1 MESRLQPAGP
11 SSRRARTESTRNG
24 CVWTRHCLKAGLQT
38 LLPPPLS
45 PAFPV
50 APAVV
55 YQSRRSI
62 DDAMTTGSPMSIQ
75 TLCTPR
81 DSVFVADRRAT
92 VLSLDAFLHGH
103 VEGAGF
109 FEENYFTQGMQTLV
123 DRAFRHLGGSG
134 AGSSVFL
141 LSQAMGGGKTHSM
154 IALGLLA
161 RDPGLRKRVLGKNDP
176 APALGACRVVG
187 FNGRSTD
194 APGGIWG
201 SIAQQLGK
209 SEQFAR
215 YVSPLLS
222 APGPE
227 AWKQLIGG
235 EPLLLFLDELPP
247 YLANAVAVPVG
258 NGDLGVVT
266 TTALANLFIAVAE
279 LGNVCLVL
287 SDLAGTNY
295 TGGQAALEAAFNK
308 AVHGITAESKRI
320 AVPITPVNPNGDELY
335 HILRK
340 RLFQATAP
348 EPEVARVA
356 ASYRDALRTAVKMN
370 LTSSCPESLY
380 NRVIDAYPFHPD
392 LRELVG
398 KFKENDGFQ
407 QTRGVIRLMQMV
419 VANLW
424 TSGKASRTDLIH
436 PYDLDLNVDEIASE
450 VRTINPSLSEA
461 IAHDVAHGGD
471 AEVEQIDAANGN
483 TDASDAARLI
493 LIASL
498 STTPGAIHGLREY
511 QLVDCLQRPGR
522 DLSAFKTNVLDK
534 LATRAWYLHN
544 SADGRLFFKNQQNLA
559 AKLRSTAQSLHVE
572 TVDRMLRKH
581 LEDYFSAS
589 LRDCY
594 QVVRVLPPLDEVQ
607 VEQDKTTL
615 IIVRPGGQAD
625 GLPISGDWQAWWSQQ
640 QYKNR
645 VLFLTGS
652 RDTFQK
658 VLDSARQTRALES
671 IDEELRAENTPA
683 DDPQWRALDALRDRV
698 GLQFTAALKE
708 AFDQVVYP
716 SINAAL
722 RATGIDLAFAGNQS
736 GEATLRHTLEGA
748 QKFTT
753 KIDDDSFRTR
763 AEARLF
769 GSPETKVVLWSDFKR
784 AAAVNTQWPLH
795 KLSALDDLK
804 AECLRRGQWREEG
817 NHIRRGPFPPPAPDV
832 AIRELSVMEDGD
844 GRTYLKV
851 EPLHAPSI
859 VYETG
864 DSNPTPASSPVPTP
878 ARFEATGLRYR
889 FLAFD
894 PEDLGRTSAI
904 REWTARLRLK
914 HQLHDRGDH
923 HEVEL
928 LALPRANGIA
938 IRYTTDGSS
947 PTSAGHAVYDGPFR
961 VPATCRVVCAMAV
974 APDCELSSEIL
985 RITIPQRG
993 KDEPAINPIAPARW
1007 NHGAKLDDSGAVWD
1021 FIHRVEKVPGLLAFD
1036 LLLVAESTDRHQHLE
1051 YSGTLEDGYTHEM
1064 LKALAIRLQEIV
1076 AGGSLRLTVNA
1087 LGFPTG
1093 QALLDWLKASKQPFD
1108 PSKVSQPKAP

>member
-1 MESRLQPAGP
+1 
-11 SSRRARTESTRNG
+11 
-24 CVWTRHCLKAGLQT
+24 
-38 LLPPPLS
+38 
-45 PAFPV
+45 
-50 APAVV
+50 
-55 YQSRRSI
+55 
-62 DDAMTTGSPMSIQ
+62 MSIQ
-75 TLCTPR
+75 PLCIPR

-92 VLSLDAFLHGH
+92 VLSLDAFLNGH
-103 VEGAGF
+103 VDGPGF

-161 RDPGLRKRVLGKNDP
+161 RDPALRKQVLSKSDP
-176 APALGACRVVG
+176 APRLGPCRVVG

-209 SEQFAR
+209 SDTFAR

-227 AWKQLIGG
+227 AWKQLLGG

-279 LGNVCLVL
+279 MNNVCLVL

-308 AVHGITAESKRI
+308 AVHGITSESKRI

-340 RLFQATAP
+340 RLFKATAP
-348 EPEVARVA
+348 DAEVAKVA
-356 ASYRDALRTAVKMN
+356 ASYRDALRSAVKMN
-370 LTSSCPESLY
+370 LTSSSPESLHT
-380 NRVIDAYPFHPD
+380 RILDSYPFHPD

-419 VANLW
+419 VAHLW
-424 TSGKASRTDLIH
+424 KSGKATGLDLIH

-450 VRTINPSLSEA
+450 VRTINPALSEA
-461 IAHDVAHGGD
+461 IAHDVAHGGES
-471 AEVEQIDAANGN
+471 EVEQIDVANGN

-493 LIASL
+493 VIASL

-522 DLSAFKTNVLDK
+522 DLASFKTHVLDK

-559 AKLRSTAQSLHVE
+559 AKLRSTALSLHVE

-594 QVVRVLPPLDEVQ
+594 QVVRVLPPPDEIH

-615 IIVRPGGQAD
+615 IIVRPGGQSQ
-625 GLPISGDWQAWWSQQ
+625 GLPISGDWQAWWAQQ

-671 IDEELRAENTPA
+671 IEQELRSENTPP

-698 GLQFTAALKE
+698 GLQFTSALKE

-716 SINAAL
+716 SIHSAL

-753 KIDDDSFRTR
+753 KIEDDSFRTR

-769 GSPETKVVLWSDFKR
+769 GSPETKVVLWADFKR

-804 AECLRRGQWREEG
+804 AECLRRGHWREEG
-817 NHIRRGPFPPPAPDV
+817 NHVRRGPFPPPMPDV
-832 AIRELSVMEDGD
+832 SIRELSVMEDGD
-844 GRTYLKV
+844 GRAYLKI
-851 EPLHAPSI
+851 EPLHAPAI
-859 VYETG
+859 AYETG
-864 DSNPTPASSPVPTP
+864 DSDPTPASSPVPTP
-878 ARFEATGLRYR
+878 ARFEAKALRYR

-894 PEDLGRTSAI
+894 PQDLGRSSPV
-904 REWTARLRLK
+904 REWTAKLRLK
-914 HQLHDRGDH
+914 HQIHDRGDH

-928 LALPRANGIA
+928 LALPKANGIT

-947 PTSAGHAVYDGPFR
+947 PTAAGCAVYDGPFR
-961 VPATCRVVCAMAV
+961 VPAASRIVCAMAV
-974 APDCELSSEIL
+974 APDCEISSEIL
-985 RITIPQRG
+985 RIPIPQRG
-993 KDEPAINPIAPARW
+993 KAEPVINPAVPARW
-1007 NHGAKLDDSGAVWD
+1007 NQITKLDDSSAVWD
-1021 FIHRVEKVPGLLAFD
+1021 FIHRLSQSQGTVAFD
-1036 LLLVAESTDRHQHLE
+1036 IGLVAESADRQQHVD
-1051 YSGTLEDGYTHEM
+1051 YSGSKDDGYTPES
-1064 LKALAIRLQEIV
+1064 LKSLTDRIQEIV
-1076 AGGSLRLTVNA
+1076 AGGSLRLTVGS
-1087 LGFPTG
+1087 LRFPTG
-1093 QALLDWLKASKQPFD
+1093 QALLDWLKAAKQSFD
-1108 PSKVSQPKAP
+1108 PAKVSQTNP

>member
-1 MESRLQPAGP
+1 
-11 SSRRARTESTRNG
+11 
-24 CVWTRHCLKAGLQT
+24 
-38 LLPPPLS
+38 
-45 PAFPV
+45 
-50 APAVV
+50 
-55 YQSRRSI
+55 
-62 DDAMTTGSPMSIQ
+62 MSIHA
-75 TLCTPR
+75 LCKPR
-81 DSVFVADRRAT
+81 PSVFAADRRAT
-92 VLSLDAFLHGH
+92 VLSLDTFLKGQ
-103 VEGAGF
+103 VNGPEF
-109 FEENYFTQGMQTLV
+109 FDENFFTIGMTTLV

-161 RDPGLRKRVLGKNDP
+161 RDPKLRKKVLGEQDP
-176 APALGACRVVG
+176 APKLGPCRVVG

-201 SIAQQLGK
+201 AIAEQLGK
-209 SEQFAR
+209 EGQFAK

-227 AWKQLIGG
+227 AWKQMLGG
-235 EPLLLFLDELPP
+235 DPLVLFLDELPP

-279 LGNVCLVL
+279 MDNVCLVI

-295 TGGQAALEAAFNK
+295 GGGQAALEAAFNR
-308 AVHGITAESKRI
+308 AVQGITSESKRI

-340 RLFQATAP
+340 RLFEKTAP
-348 EPEVARVA
+348 EADVQKVA
-356 ASYRDALRTAVKMN
+356 AAYREALREAAKMN
-370 LTSSCPESLY
+370 LTTSSPESLY
-380 NRVIDAYPFHPD
+380 TRVIDAYPFHPD

-398 KFKENDGFQ
+398 KFKENEGFQ

-419 VANLW
+419 VSNLW
-424 TSGKASRTDLIH
+424 TSKKAAGMDLIH
-436 PYDLDLNVDEIASE
+436 PYDLDLNLDELASE

-471 AEVEQIDAANGN
+471 AEVEQIDTANGN
-483 TDASDAARLI
+483 SDASDAARLI

-522 DLSAFKTNVLDK
+522 DLSTFKANVLDK

-559 AKLRSTAQSLHVE
+559 AKLRATALSLHAE
-572 TVDRMLRKH
+572 TVDRMLRDD

-594 QVVRVLPPLDEVQ
+594 QVVKVLPPPDEVQ
-607 VEQDKTTL
+607 IEQEKTTL
-615 IIVRPGGQAD
+615 VIVRPGGQANQ
-625 GLPISGDWQAWWSQQ
+625 LPISADWQAWWNQQ

-658 VLDSARQTRALES
+658 VLDSARQTRALQS
-671 IDEELRAENTPA
+671 IEDELRSENTA
-683 DDPQWRALDALRDRV
+683 SDDPQWRALDALRDRV

-708 AFDQVVYP
+708 AFDQIVYP
-716 SINAAL
+716 SINSAL
-722 RATGIDLAFAGNQS
+722 RSTGIDLAFAGNQS
-736 GEATLRHTLEGA
+736 GEATIRHTLEGA

-769 GSPETKVVLWSDFKR
+769 GSAETKVVLWSDFKR
-784 AAAVNTQWPLH
+784 AAAVNTNWPLH

-804 AECLRRGQWREEG
+804 AECLRRGLWREEG
-817 NHIRRGPFPPPAPDV
+817 NHIRRGPFPPPVPEV
-832 AIRELSVMEDGD
+832 SIRELSVQEDGD
-844 GRTYLKV
+844 GQTYLKI
-851 EPLHAPSI
+851 EPLHAPSV

-864 DSNPTPASSPVPTP
+864 DSDPTSASTPVPTP

-894 PEDLGRTSAI
+894 PADLARVSAVK
-904 REWTARLRLK
+904 EWTAKLRLK
-914 HQLHDRGDH
+914 YNLHNRGDH
-923 HEVEL
+923 YEVEL
-928 LALPRANGIA
+928 LALPKANGIT

-947 PTSAGHAVYDGPFR
+947 PTSAGFATYDGPFR
-961 VPATCRVVCAMAV
+961 VPPNSRVVCAMAV
-974 APDCELSSEIL
+974 ASGYDMNSEIV
-985 RITIPQRG
+985 RIPIPQKGQEERTLDPE
-993 KDEPAINPIAPARW
+993 KPARW
-1007 NHGAKLDDSGAVWD
+1007 TQQTKLDDSTAVWD
-1021 FIHRVEKVPGLLAFD
+1021 FIQRLEKTSGVTAYDVSLT
-1036 LLLVAESTDRHQHLE
+1036 AESSDGQQNIE
-1051 YSGTLEDGYTHEM
+1051 YSGALDGGYGAAA
-1064 LKALAIRLQEIV
+1064 LKSVAEKLQEIV
-1076 AGGSLRLTVNA
+1076 SGGSLRMAVGS

-1093 QALLDWLKASKQPFD
+1093 QGLLDWLKATNQPFNLA
-1108 PSKVSQPKAP
+1108 KVIQ